1 MEFEHAWSL
10 LLVTMA
16 AALLPG
22 LSRLVRLPGIV
33 LEILF
38 GVLIGKSMLD
48 LGFSGQWLPFLAQ
61 LGFLV
66 LMFQAGMEI
75 DVAMLV
81 RQRKSQLLFQLLVFV
96 GTIILSWV
104 AASLFESGFYLALVL
119 STTSLGLVVPT
130 LKEVGISRQS
140 MGQAVL
146 IAATLADFL
155 TLFGITFFVL
165 WHRYGLSWRFLLPL
179 PLFAGFVLLLKIGR
193 LWAWWHPHLAA
204 RMLAE
209 EDDQE
214 LGVRI
219 SLALLFFFIAL
230 SELVHLEPVLGA
242 FMGGALLSV
251 VFRRKGNLER
261 KLSGIGYGFLI
272 PIFFI
277 HVGINFDLGNILTPS
292 SILFTLKLLIA
303 ALAVKIIPSLLY
315 VFNGIPLRQALT
327 MGVLLSSRLSLIIVA
342 ATIGLEMEFI
352 THPFK
357 DAIILLAVMTCL
369 LGPSMF
375 RLLHRQVEKV

>member
-104 AASLFESGFYLALVL
+104 AASLFERGFYLALVL

-130 LKEVGISRQS
+130 LKEAGISRQS

-155 TLFGITFFVL
+155 TLFGITFFIL

-179 PLFAGFVLLLKIGR
+179 PLFAGFVLLLKFGR

-277 HVGINFDLGNILTPS
+277 NVGINFDLGNILTPS
-292 SILFTLKLLIA
+292 SILLTLKLLIA

-352 THPFK
+352 TPPFK